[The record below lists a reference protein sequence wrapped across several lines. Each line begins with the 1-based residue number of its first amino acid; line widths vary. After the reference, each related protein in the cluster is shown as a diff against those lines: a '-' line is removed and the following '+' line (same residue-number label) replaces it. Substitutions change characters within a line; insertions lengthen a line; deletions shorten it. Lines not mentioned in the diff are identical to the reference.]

1 MSWDDVKDQHL
12 AKRLFQA
19 HLASG
24 VPGQAY
30 LLAGPDGVG
39 KRSLAL
45 EMAKA
50 INCLEQKTEA
60 CGACRQCRQITA
72 GNHPDLHMVSGSGAS
87 QTIKID
93 DIRHILGRVSL
104 RPFNARA
111 QVVIVDGAERLTE
124 EAANSLLK
132 TLEEPSASTRFL
144 LLTANPAACLPTVRS
159 RCQLIYCR
167 PLSPEVL
174 EQIIRE
180 QAPKAAGQAGVIAL
194 AAHGSAAKAL
204 DLAGRW
210 DEVEA
215 LRARLDAPTREWL
228 RQPMPETRE
237 GISELLE
244 VMITRLRERAAEA
257 AQAGEREA
265 PQRRVEAAERLL
277 ALRESLDQFV
287 SPRLVATM
295 ARETW
300 LNASLVDS
308 P

>member
-1 MSWDDVKDQHL
+1 MSWNDVNDQPL

-19 HLASG
+19 QLASG

-30 LLAGPDGVG
+30 LLAGPEGVG

-50 INCLEQKTEA
+50 INCLDGKTDA
-60 CGACRQCRQITA
+60 CGQRRPCRQFA
-72 GNHPDLHMVSGSGAS
+72 SGNHPDLHMVIGSGAS
-87 QTIKID
+87 QHIKID

-104 RPFNARA
+104 RPFSARA

-124 EAANSLLK
+124 EAANALLK

-144 LLTANPAACLPTVRS
+144 LLTVNPSACLPTVRS
-159 RCQLIYCR
+159 RCQLVMCR

-174 EQIIRE
+174 ARIIRE
-180 QAPKAAGQAGVIAL
+180 QAPDAAGQAEAIAR
-194 AAHGSAAKAL
+194 AADGSAARAL
-204 DLAGRW
+204 DMAGRW
-210 DEVEA
+210 PEIEA
-215 LRARLDAPTREWL
+215 LRARLDAPAPQWL
-228 RQPMPETRE
+228 QQPLPETRE
-237 GISELLE
+237 GVAELVE
-244 VMITRLRERAAEA
+244 AMITRLRDRAAA
-257 AQAGEREA
+257 AVRTGAREA
-265 PQRRVEAAERLL
+265 PQRHVDAAERLL

-300 LNASLVDS
+300 LGALDG
-308 P
+308 